1 MQIKHA
7 TPVSKDDLAVE
18 ISKAFQ
24 EEHRT
29 DLYRYIVQKH
39 EEATI
44 IRAFDEVTKLPASKI
59 KKSKSALFFYL
70 LNKYGE
76 K

>member
-1 MQIKHA
+1 MQTKHA
-7 TPVSKDDLAVE
+7 KPATKDDLAIE
-18 ISKAFQ
+18 IAKVFQ
-24 EEHRT
+24 EEERT
-29 DLYRYIVQKH
+29 DQYRYIFQKH
-39 EEATI
+39 DEATI

-59 KKSKSALFFYL
+59 KKSRSALFFYL

>member
-1 MQIKHA
+1 MQTKQER
-7 TPVSKDDLAVE
+7 PVSKDDLAVE
-18 ISKAFQ
+18 IAKSFQ
-24 EEHRT
+24 EEQRT
-29 DLYRYIVQKH
+29 DLYRYIFQKH